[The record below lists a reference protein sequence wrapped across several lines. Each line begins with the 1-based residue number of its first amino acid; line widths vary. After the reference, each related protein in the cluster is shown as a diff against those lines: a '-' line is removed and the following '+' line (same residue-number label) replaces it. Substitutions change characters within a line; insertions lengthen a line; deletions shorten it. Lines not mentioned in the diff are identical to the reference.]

1 MKKINQILILS
12 TLFLVNINVQKV
24 NAETSS
30 IQDRINNANDNEIVS
45 LNENLTSLNV
55 PSEKN
60 ITIDFNGYKI
70 NKLTN
75 NGILKLIDNKN
86 VGGIY
91 LTSSISETALALANY
106 GLLTID
112 NITINVTTDVTN
124 SYPVSIHNYANASL
138 SILGGNIS
146 SIAEGNSYAFGID
159 NEGDL
164 LIEGG
169 SISSYIKSTMLYV
182 FMSSRFVLK

>member
-1 MKKINQILILS
+1 MKKINQLLILS

-45 LNENLTSLNV
+45 LNENLISLNV

-91 LTSSISETALALANY
+91 LTSSIS
-106 GLLTID
+106 
-112 NITINVTTDVTN
+112 
-124 SYPVSIHNYANASL
+124 
-138 SILGGNIS
+138 
-146 SIAEGNSYAFGID
+146 
-159 NEGDL
+159 
-164 LIEGG
+164 
-169 SISSYIKSTMLYV
+169 
-182 FMSSRFVLK
+182 